1 MTLTDSGVKA
11 LALAVPLWR
20 GVQARFLSDMGKD
33 NWSVLRNEL
42 ERLARSAVQM
52 ESAEEL
58 MPIPT
63 AEQPDPEGA
72 NPAAQLKKDPKP
84 GKE

>member
-1 MTLTDSGVKA
+1 LLEVSRRSARRQRFVTLTDSGVKA

-20 GVQARFLSDMGKD
+20 AAQAKFLSDMGKD

-52 ESAEEL
+52 ESSEL
-58 MPIPT
+58 LKETPT
-63 AEQPDPEGA
+63 AE
-72 NPAAQLKKDPKP
+72 
-84 GKE
+84 